1 MTVNDCVEEYKRMG
15 RRVFGH
21 PRPPGLG
28 PIPPPWHKFE
38 AGDLEK
44 VIQDVTRHHSE
55 SAQET
60 EGGVQY
66 PSHEDLCKT

>member
-1 MTVNDCVEEYKRMG
+1 MTVNDCIKEYKNMG
-15 RRVFGH
+15 SRVFGH
-21 PRPPGLG
+21 PRLPLG
-28 PIPPPWHKFE
+28 PVLTPWHKFN

-44 VIQDVTRHHSE
+44 VIHDVTRHHSE
-55 SAQET
+55 TADEI